1 MRHEWLS
8 MGGFPADIDAELA
21 SRLTTEWTAG
31 DNQIL
36 AASVSL
42 GSCLPDNLCN

>member
-1 MRHEWLS
+1 

-21 SRLTTEWTAG
+21 SRLTAEWATG
-31 DNQIL
+31 DNQVL

-42 GSCLPDNLCN
+42 GSCLPDNLRN